1 MASSRLGPAEIVDSG
16 ALLATLIPP
25 PASPPQVLILGLSPV
40 VEFSPCQLPTEEGVI
55 LGLFGR

>member
-1 MASSRLGPAEIVDSG
+1 MASSCLGPAEIVDSG

-25 PASPPQVLILGLSPV
+25 PPPSKVLILGLSPV